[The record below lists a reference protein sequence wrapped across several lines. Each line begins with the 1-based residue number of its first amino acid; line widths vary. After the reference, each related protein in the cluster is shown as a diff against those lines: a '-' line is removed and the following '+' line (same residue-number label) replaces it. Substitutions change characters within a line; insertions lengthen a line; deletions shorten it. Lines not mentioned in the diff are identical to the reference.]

1 MYLSKILLDIRHPS
15 VRQTLR
21 DANDMHRN
29 LMAGFDMRSDT
40 DAARAENH
48 VLFRLYSR
56 RDQMYLLVASDVK
69 PDIPSLSARG
79 FHTDEALIKDVTPLK
94 QAFIP
99 GRCFRFE
106 LLASPCKK
114 VVGDGKNSRRY
125 FLDTPEARAEWLR
138 RKGEQG
144 GFEIVQVDEIG
155 DREDICGYRRGT
167 KIKNS
172 GVVFTGLLRISDPE
186 AFWQSYSAG
195 IGPGKA
201 YGMGMLTLARA

>member
-15 VRQTLR
+15 VRQALR

-114 VVGDGKNSRRY
+114 WSATVKTAGAISWILPKRARNGCGERESR
-125 FLDTPEARAEWLR
+125 AALR
-138 RKGEQG
+138 SCRWMRSE
-144 GFEIVQVDEIG
+144 
-155 DREDICGYRRGT
+155 T
-167 KIKNS
+167 A
-172 GVVFTGLLRISDPE
+172 RISAAIAVARRSRTP
-186 AFWQSYSAG
+186 AWSLPGCCASA
-195 IGPGKA
+195 IRKPSGKA
-201 YGMGMLTLARA
+201 IPPVLARARRMAWVC